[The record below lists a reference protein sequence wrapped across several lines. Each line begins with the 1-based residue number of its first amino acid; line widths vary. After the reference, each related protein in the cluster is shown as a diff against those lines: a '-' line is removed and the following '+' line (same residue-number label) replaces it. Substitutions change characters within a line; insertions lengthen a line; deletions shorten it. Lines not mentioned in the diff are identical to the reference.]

1 MAEIT
6 FEITKELGVISETSK
21 GWTREL
27 NLVSWNDREPK
38 FDIRDWS
45 PDHTRMSKGVS
56 LTEEEMERL
65 VELFN
70 LRNEEDVMEPA
81 EEAPVEKTSAEEK
94 KPKAKTAKASKPK
107 TEAAAKPAK
116 TTKTTAK
123 STSKKAATK
132 SAKTTKKK

>member
-27 NLVSWNDREPK
+27 NMVSWNDREPK
-38 FDIRDWS
+38 YDIRDWS

-56 LTEEEMERL
+56 LTEEEMQKL

-70 LRNEEDVMEPA
+70 LRDEEDVMEESPELPA
-81 EEAPVEKTSAEEK
+81 EE
-94 KPKAKTAKASKPK
+94 PKAEK
-107 TEAAAKPAK
+107 AAKPAK
-116 TTKTTAK
+116 AAKSKKTAAK
-123 STSKKAATK
+123 STKAA
-132 SAKTTKKK
+132 KTAKKKSE